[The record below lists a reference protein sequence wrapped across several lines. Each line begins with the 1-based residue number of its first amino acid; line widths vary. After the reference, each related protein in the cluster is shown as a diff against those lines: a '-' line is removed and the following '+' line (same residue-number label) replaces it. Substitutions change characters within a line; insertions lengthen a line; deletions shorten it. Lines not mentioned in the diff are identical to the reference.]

1 MMPELDN
8 ERQIAAS
15 AARQSELRPGRTTLP
30 EGLRQHLGMYSLA
43 VRAADRIDAL
53 EALLREIRDVGLFS
67 CEPVTREDVGD
78 LEARIAA
85 ALTERT

>member
-1 MMPELDN
+1 
-8 ERQIAAS
+8 
-15 AARQSELRPGRTTLP
+15 
-30 EGLRQHLGMYSLA
+30 MYSLA

-67 CEPVTREDVGD
+67 CEPVTMEDVGD

>member
-1 MMPELDN
+1 MPELDN
-8 ERQIAAS
+8 EHNIAGVQVRDAEVQ
-15 AARQSELRPGRTTLP
+15 AYRTTLT
-30 EGLRQHLGMYSLA
+30 ESLRQHLGMYSLA

-67 CEPVTREDVGD
+67 CEPVTMEDVGD